1 MILTVRSSS
10 FSSPLRPEIPALIVG
25 NTSFVNTSTRRIP
38 LIRIGVGQVSSTESS
53 VVPVEASTDV
63 EAMEVLLVCKVADLA
78 GPACRE

>member
-53 VVPVEASTDV
+53 VPVEATDV
-63 EAMEVLLVCKVADLA
+63 EAMEELLVCKVADLA